1 MLLSWICSRLK
12 RIHGKHFHDCMD
24 CSSAVSDAVVKSDY
38 NSSGSFHA
46 AREEHW
52 ERAFHSNCMAKRQW
66 EVWEF
71 GVWTGIWGAE
81 NFGEEERE

>member
-1 MLLSWICSRLK
+1 MASIFMTAWIAHQQSVMPSLNLIITALVPFMQLVR
-12 RIHGKHFHDCMD
+12 
-24 CSSAVSDAVVKSDY
+24 
-38 NSSGSFHA
+38 
-46 AREEHW
+46 EHW

-81 NFGEEERE
+81 NFGGGGERLRLLC